1 MLLRFSDLYYY
12 WIKTRENAPL
22 CNSGGAANNIL
33 KNSSNCQGIAA
44 AEEGHH
50 VSSSSSCGKIVA
62 SSNLSGVSGVGSRLS
77 SSSSSGTGLNSATS
91 SSSKHLVRRT
101 SNQTNGNKRS
111 DRNQQKSGGK
121 LLILKLQQVNTKC
134 DGKYYVSVTCF

>member
-1 MLLRFSDLYYY
+1 M
-12 WIKTRENAPL
+12 
-22 CNSGGAANNIL
+22 
-33 KNSSNCQGIAA
+33 
-44 AEEGHH
+44 
-50 VSSSSSCGKIVA
+50 SSSSSCGKIVA

-77 SSSSSGTGLNSATS
+77 SSSSSGTGLNFATS

-121 LLILKLQQVNTKC
+121 LLILKLQYVNTEC
-134 DGKYYVSVTCF
+134 DGKYYYAGLLLING

>member
-1 MLLRFSDLYYY
+1 M
-12 WIKTRENAPL
+12 
-22 CNSGGAANNIL
+22 
-33 KNSSNCQGIAA
+33 
-44 AEEGHH
+44 
-50 VSSSSSCGKIVA
+50 SSSSSCGKIVA

-77 SSSSSGTGLNSATS
+77 SSSSATGLNSATS

-121 LLILKLQQVNTKC
+121 LLLVSSGKLQHVNTEC

>member
-1 MLLRFSDLYYY
+1 M
-12 WIKTRENAPL
+12 
-22 CNSGGAANNIL
+22 
-33 KNSSNCQGIAA
+33 
-44 AEEGHH
+44 
-50 VSSSSSCGKIVA
+50 SSSSLSCGKIVA

-77 SSSSSGTGLNSATS
+77 SSSSASTGLNSAATS

-121 LLILKLQQVNTKC
+121 LFILKLQHVNTEC
-134 DGKYYVSVTCF
+134 DGNYY